1 MGFNGMSIRARLL
14 FATVGLGGLLLAYAV
29 LGLIANGAAERAEL
43 EMIQL
48 ERKAQLANEWTALTQ
63 LNVTRVLAVAKS
75 KADPDVDAYFKPL
88 IAQTTQRINEVQ
100 KELEGSV
107 QNPQSKALMSDVA
120 NKRQAYID
128 ARSAFFN
135 TLKAGDVAKAEQQ
148 LANNVLPA
156 SEAYIGNQKAFV
168 KQRLELVDSS
178 LNQQHRGRE
187 TATWWINGI
196 TLLVVLAAIAMIWS
210 MVNSFSAALARA
222 VGYAK
227 GIAQGHLDQK
237 IAIDRSDEIGELL
250 QAFSEMQT
258 ALERMV
264 TTVHQTT
271 ASINS
276 AASEVAMGNADLS
289 SRTEATA
296 SSLEQTA
303 SSMEEITATVKQS
316 ADSARQANQLA
327 STAAAVAAKG
337 GEVVGQVVGT
347 MQDIQTSSQK
357 IADIIGVIDGIAF
370 QTNILALNAAVEAA
384 RTGEQGRGFAVVAG
398 EVRSLAQRSAN
409 AAKEIKDLI
418 TTSVERVHA
427 GTEQVETAGKT
438 MEEIVA
444 SVQRVNDIIGEITA
458 AAGEQSNGI
467 AQVNV
472 AVNQLDQMTQQN
484 AALVEESASAAQS
497 LREQAGRL
505 SDAVNAFRVGS
516 DGRMPVAA
524 PPSPRPAVSS
534 APKISANTYSKTSG
548 GAVKNAPSA
557 SSSSKPAAAKPALK
571 RPALSAPAGKPA
583 AAAPSATAA
592 APASAKAAPTK
603 VVAPKPS
610 DDGDWETF

>member
-1 MGFNGMSIRARLL
+1 MGLNGMSIRARLL
-14 FATVGLGGLLLAYAV
+14 LAIGGLGALILAF
-29 LGLIANGAAERAEL
+29 AALTTVQALKTEREEREL
-43 EMIQL
+43 VQA
-48 ERKAQLANEWTALTQ
+48 ERKAQLANEWLASTQ
-63 LNVTRVLAVAKS
+63 LNVARVLAVAKS
-75 KADPDVDAYFKPL
+75 KANPDVDAFFKPL
-88 IAQTTQRINEVQ
+88 IAQTTQRINELQ
-100 KELEGSV
+100 KELEANASDA
-107 QNPQSKALMSDVA
+107 QAKALMA
-120 NKRQAYID
+120 EIAAKRQAYID
-128 ARSAFFN
+128 ARNAYFN
-135 TLKAGDVAKAEQQ
+135 TLKAGDLEKADQQ
-148 LANNVLPA
+148 LNSGVLPA
-156 SEAYIGNQKAFV
+156 AESYIERQRAFV
-168 KQRLELVDSS
+168 KQQHDKVDAELEQRLASRKATTLWVD
-178 LNQQHRGRE
+178 
-187 TATWWINGI
+187 GI
-196 TLLVVLAAIAMIWS
+196 ALLAVLIAMAMIWS

-237 IAIDRSDEIGELL
+237 IAIDRSDEIGDLL
-250 QAFSEMQT
+250 RAFSEMQT

-264 TTVHQTT
+264 STVHQTT
-271 ASINS
+271 AGINT
-276 AASEVAMGNADLS
+276 AASEVASGNADLS

-347 MQDIQTSSQK
+347 MQEIQTSSQK

-384 RTGEQGRGFAVVAG
+384 RAGEQGRGFAVVAG

-438 MEEIVA
+438 MAEIVA

-484 AALVEESASAAQS
+484 AALVEQSAAAAQS
-497 LREQAGRL
+497 LREQAARL
-505 SDAVNAFRVGS
+505 SDAVNAFRVGA
-516 DGRMPVAA
+516 DGRSAMAA
-524 PPSPRPAVSS
+524 PAPASY
-534 APKISANTYSKTSG
+534 APKSI
-548 GAVKNAPSA
+548 A
-557 SSSSKPAAAKPALK
+557 SSSYKPSAGGMKVPASSPAAPKAAAAKPALK

-583 AAAPSATAA
+583 ASAPAAA
-592 APASAKAAPTK
+592 APAAAPKAAPAK

>member
-1 MGFNGMSIRARLL
+1 MGFNALSIRVRLL
-14 FATVGLGGLLLAYAV
+14 LGMGSLGVLLLAFAALV
-29 LGLIANGAAERAEL
+29 AMAAAGAERNEREL
-43 EMIQL
+43 VQQ
-48 ERKAQLANEWTALTQ
+48 ERKAQLANEWLGNTQ

-75 KADPDVDAYFKPL
+75 KANPDVDAYFKPL

-100 KELEGSV
+100 KELEAFATDSAAKG
-107 QNPQSKALMSDVA
+107 LMA
-120 NKRQAYID
+120 EIATKRQAYID
-128 ARSAFFN
+128 ARTNYFN
-135 TLKAGDVAKAEQQ
+135 ALKAGDAEKADQ
-148 LANNVLPA
+148 LLAGAVLPA
-156 SEAYIGNQKAFV
+156 ADAYIDRQKAFV
-168 KQRLELVDSS
+168 KMQHDKVDADMEQRLASQKS
-178 LNQQHRGRE
+178 
-187 TATWWINGI
+187 TAWWINGV
-196 TLLVVLAAIAMIWS
+196 TFLVVLVALSVIWS

-237 IAIDRSDEIGELL
+237 IAVDRSDEIGELL
-250 QAFSEMQT
+250 QAFSEMQS

-271 ASINS
+271 SSINS
-276 AASEVAMGNADLS
+276 AATEVAMGNADLS

-384 RTGEQGRGFAVVAG
+384 RAGEQGRGFAVVAG

-497 LREQAGRL
+497 LREQASRL
-505 SDAVNAFRVGS
+505 SDAVNVFRVSS
-516 DGRMPVAA
+516 DGRMPASA
-524 PPSPRPAVSS
+524 PAPRLASAPNKSVHSSSSAGGGSSKSVSS
-534 APKISANTYSKTSG
+534 ATP
-548 GAVKNAPSA
+548 AP
-557 SSSSKPAAAKPALK
+557 KPAASKPPLK
-571 RPALSAPAGKPA
+571 RPVLSAPASKPVATAPA
-583 AAAPSATAA
+583 AAAPAA
-592 APASAKAAPTK
+592 KPAAPTK
-603 VVAPKPS
+603 VVAPPKAS